1 MMLYTDNS
9 RGRNGAKDPAVVKF
23 HEKYLL
29 YYSIMPPLG
38 DAGQGWDIG
47 IAESTDLENWTKS
60 LGVLV
65 RRKKKESVH
74 QEP

>member
-38 DAGQGWDIG
+38 DAGQGWD
-47 IAESTDLENWTKS
+47 LS
-60 LGVLV
+60 LI
-65 RRKKKESVH
+65 H
-74 QEP
+74 I